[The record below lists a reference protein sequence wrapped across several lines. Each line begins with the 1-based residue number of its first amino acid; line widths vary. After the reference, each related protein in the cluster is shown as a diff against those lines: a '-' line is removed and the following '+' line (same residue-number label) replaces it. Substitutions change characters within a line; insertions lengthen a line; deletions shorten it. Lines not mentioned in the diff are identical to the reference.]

1 MPRSMS
7 TTPMIMSARF
17 MGQTLARQ
25 NLTQSRA
32 VHLPVLRRHTP
43 TPRGCGEWFERQG
56 RYYERLVAAA
66 AATFLAALA
75 AFAAVDP
82 LRRPLVFGSVA
93 GASPLISAPIK
104 LVTDNFGPSPSKSTQ
119 I

>member
-66 AATFLAALA
+66 AATFLAAFA
-75 AFAAVDP
+75 AFAAVEAFLRP
-82 LRRPLVFGSVA
+82 FVLRRVAVASARVSVVILP
-93 GASPLISAPIK
+93 G
-104 LVTDNFGPSPSKSTQ
+104 TR
-119 I
+119 